1 MRMKNDFNNNGF
13 ARTYGPHPILVSG
26 CWPEKAIGHASFH
39 KISPLGNS
47 WMGKP
52 LMIQYKR

>member
-26 CWPEKAIGHASFH
+26 WWPEKAIGHASFH

-47 WMGKP
+47 
-52 LMIQYKR
+52 